1 MSKGLG
7 GLMMAILNKEQELM
21 EHLDLDFDEMDV
33 DFDFDDVSCEFEE
46 EEKEASS
53 SNDEQSR
60 VDGILDK
67 TKAQED
73 DGIVESEEEFDLTGF
88 TTVSSTNNSK
98 RSVGARGRGGL
109 SIINSQKNGKRI
121 TLTKKWWEALGKPTE
136 IQLAMKE
143 KVLVLGENLGEDF
156 RTFSWITKDQK
167 PVLYHSSLVEELVQF
182 YQLDYS
188 NGRTSLSFGDIQL
201 KRVNG
206 QPALVIQMK

>member
-1 MSKGLG
+1 
-7 GLMMAILNKEQELM
+7 MMAILNKAQDSM
-21 EHLDLDFDEMDV
+21 MDLDVDFDEMDI
-33 DFDFDDVSCEFEE
+33 DLTFDEVSSELEE
-46 EEKEASS
+46 ETQETSS
-53 SNDEQSR
+53 SNGDEQSS
-60 VDGILDK
+60 VDDILEK
-67 TKAQED
+67 TEEQEE
-73 DGIVESEEEFDLTGF
+73 GRIVGAEEEFDLTGF
-88 TTVSSTNNSK
+88 TTVSSTNHST

-121 TLTKKWWEALGKPTE
+121 TLTKKWWEALEKPTK

-143 KVLVLGENLGEDF
+143 KVLVLGGRLGDDF

-167 PVLYHSSLVEELVQF
+167 PVLYHSNLVEELVRF

-188 NGRTSLSFGDIQL
+188 NGRTSLSFGDIEL